1 MVHGD
6 LDGNRIGFPSLPMF
20 FSEAVAFELDNR
32 DCDTVLVKSLA
43 RYIVTGLIIE
53 DNFVLFK
60 IIKVALSLGLQLLLD
75 LFSPSCVGFDH

>member
-1 MVHGD
+1 
-6 LDGNRIGFPSLPMF
+6 MF

-32 DCDTVLVKSLA
+32 DCDTVLVESLA
-43 RYIVTGLIIE
+43 RDIVAGLIVE

>member
-1 MVHGD
+1 
-6 LDGNRIGFPSLPMF
+6 MF

-32 DCDTVLVKSLA
+32 DCDTVFVKSLA
-43 RYIVTGLIIE
+43 CDIVTGLIVE

>member
-1 MVHGD
+1 
-6 LDGNRIGFPSLPMF
+6 MF

-32 DCDTVLVKSLA
+32 DCDTVFIESLA
-43 RYIVTGLIIE
+43 SDIVTGLIIE